1 MMQQKQYEE
10 KNEEEE
16 ELIKPLSES
25 GDIESHPSFKFIP
38 KGHHEWRQEGYY
50 LVCRSCD
57 LEHAIWI
64 GNKYMIV
71 GIREDG
77 MPLIKTRKELGFI

>member
-1 MMQQKQYEE
+1 MPEKQSLEPQAE
-10 KNEEEE
+10 AEQEV
-16 ELIKPLSES
+16 KPLSDL
-25 GDIESHPSFKFIP
+25 GDIENNPSFRFIP

-50 LVCRSCD
+50 LICRSCE

-64 GNKYMIV
+64 GKDSLLV

-77 MPLIKTRKELGFI
+77 LPLIKKRKELGFV